1 MNKKL
6 CKAIRSCF
14 DILAT
19 VTAVAAMILRESWYL
34 PLLIAAIVLLLIGI
48 VFSAVFY
55 RCPTCG
61 RALPVRGKT
70 PRTCPFCGGAIE

>member
-19 VTAVAAMILRESWYL
+19 ATAVAAMILRESWYL
-34 PLLIAAIVLLLIGI
+34 PLLRLSADMPPSFQAGEQLL
-48 VFSAVFY
+48 AEN
-55 RCPTCG
+55 
-61 RALPVRGKT
+61 LP
-70 PRTCPFCGGAIE
+70 

>member
-19 VTAVAAMILRESWYL
+19 ATAVAAMILRESWYL

-48 VFSAVFY
+48 VFSAVF
-55 RCPTCG
+55 
-61 RALPVRGKT
+61 
-70 PRTCPFCGGAIE
+70 